1 MAFEGLTEKLSSAF
15 KKLRNKGRLTESD
28 VKEAMREIR
37 LALLEADVSYKVV
50 KDFIKAV
57 TEKAVGTEVLESLTP
72 AQAIVKIVNQELVS
86 LMGGGSAKITIAS
99 QPPTV
104 VMMVGL
110 QGAGKTTNAAKLAG
124 LMRKQN
130 GKRPLL
136 AACDI
141 YRPAAIQQLEVVGK
155 QLDIPVF
162 QMGQENPVT
171 IAEAAIAHAKKHG
184 NDMVFL
190 DTAGRLHVDEALME
204 ELQAIK
210 QAVQPSEILLVVDA
224 MIGQDAVNAA
234 KAFDDALDIDGV
246 VLTKLDGDAR
256 GGAALSIKAVTG
268 KPIKFV
274 GMGEKLDNIE
284 VFHPDRMAS
293 RILGMGDVLTLIEK
307 AQETFDLEEAAKME
321 QKLRRAE
328 FTLQDFLDQM
338 QQVQKMGSPDE
349 LAAMLPGVSARDMGD
364 PEEANK
370 HLKRTEAIIYSM
382 TPQERRRPEILNASR
397 RKRIAAGSG
406 VKVSDVNRMLNEFE
420 SIRKLIKQ
428 FTGNKR
434 MKKRGFKGMKL
445 PF

>member
-1 MAFEGLTEKLSSAF
+1 MMAFESLGDKLKGVFNKLTGRGTLSEK
-15 KKLRNKGRLTESD
+15 D
-28 VKEAMREIR
+28 IKEAMRQVR
-37 LALLEADVSYKVV
+37 LALLEADVNYKVTKEFV
-50 KDFIKAV
+50 AKV
-57 TEKAVGTEVLESLTP
+57 SEKAMGAEVMKSLTP
-72 AQAIVKIVNQELVS
+72 GQQVIKIVQQELTE
-86 LMGGGSAKITIAS
+86 LMGGQHAKLKVAS
-99 QPPTV
+99 KLPTV
-104 VMMVGL
+104 IVLCGL
-110 QGAGKTTNAAKLAG
+110 QGAGKTTFAAKLGAY
-124 LMRKQN
+124 LKKQ
-130 GKRPLL
+130 GKNPML
-136 AACDI
+136 AACDTV
-141 YRPAAIQQLEVVGK
+141 RLAAVDQLKTLGEQTG
-155 QLDIPVF
+155 IPVHS
-162 QMGQENPVT
+162 GGTDPVK
-171 IAEAAIAHAKKHG
+171 IVKQAKKAAEDG
-184 NDMVFL
+184 MYDTLIV
-190 DTAGRLHVDEALME
+190 DTAGRLHIDEEMM
-204 ELQAIK
+204 QQI
-210 QAVQPSEILLVVDA
+210 QGVCSAVTPTEVLLVVDA
-224 MIGQDAVNAA
+224 MTGQDAVNIA
-234 KAFDDALDIDGV
+234 KSFDETVPLTGI

-256 GGAALSIKAVTG
+256 GGAALSMRAITG
-268 KPIKFV
+268 KPIKFA
-274 GMGEKLDNIE
+274 GTGEKIENIE
-284 VFHPDRMAS
+284 PFHPERMAS

-364 PEEANK
+364 PEEAKK